1 MAGTVKRKIRLG
13 TLFFFFLL
21 LLSGG
26 IGIYYLVRLK
36 DDAKLILTNNYES
49 LDYCHT
55 MQRALD
61 SIGTD
66 REKYLVVFDSA
77 LKKQERNAMN
87 TKEDCSLFY
96 KRNSIPRFLTR

>member
-77 LKKQERNAMN
+77 LKKQERNITEPGEQN
-87 TKEDCSLFY
+87 TTASLREQFQ
-96 KRNSIPRFLTR
+96 LL